1 MIEEVLE
8 GVLFD
13 AEAGA
18 WYAITDKSARGG
30 EPVRQS
36 MTQTVAPL
44 SAHVRWRL
52 GVTRS
57 S

>member
-8 GVLFD
+8 GVLLD
-13 AEAGA
+13 LEAGIRYVIA
-18 WYAITDKSARGG
+18 EGTVRGG
-30 EPVRQS
+30 EAVSQS
-36 MTQTVAPL
+36 MTQTSAPL
-44 SAHVRWRL
+44 SARVRWRV